1 MTCSCEWHRERDE
14 LIADLDRLREAL
26 EDIAA
31 NGNHPDFLA
40 AEYAGDV
47 LSHPEPPETR
57 FEQRKARR
65 LQDPDVRDGYM
76 EAETPE
82 RCGDV
87 ITFRNDE
94 HSTAACTKPS
104 GHEEAHGDERGASWT
119 DASHFARFPSDTSPP
134 PETSDP
140 EGNAR

>member
-47 LSHPEPPETR
+47 LSHPGEYGSHQENDAYR
-57 FEQRKARR
+57 ERMQAA
-65 LQDPDVRDGYM
+65 

-82 RCGDV
+82 PHTDYLDDHEHDPATGREILQNPGGD
-87 ITFRNDE
+87 
-94 HSTAACTKPS
+94 AAW
-104 GHEEAHGDERGASWT
+104 HRH
-119 DASHFARFPSDTSPP
+119 TSPP
-134 PETSDP
+134 PETK
-140 EGNAR
+140 ETT